1 MPRPTVQIARN
12 FERNLEEIESFLL
25 ERDGLSEWYALLERL
40 FDRIIPNLQRFPDM
54 GVDFLSRQPGSA
66 EGILRREELRSR
78 LKKSTVIREYIS
90 GDYLLLYAVRKD
102 QVILLSIK
110 HHLRLSFDLQGHWNP
125 RY

>member
-1 MPRPTVQIARN
+1 MPRPTVQITHN
-12 FERNLEEIESFLL
+12 FARNLEEIESFLL
-25 ERDGLSEWYALLERL
+25 ERDGLSEWNALIEKL

-66 EGILRREELRSR
+66 EGILSRDELRGW

-102 QVILLSIK
+102 SVILLSIK
-110 HHLRLSFDLQGHWNP
+110 HHLQLSFDLRGHWDP
-125 RY
+125 LV